1 MEPFVWETPDE
12 LAEACRRI
20 MNTEYSDKL
29 DELYGLGGTQTTYV
43 GLSNI
48 CYTDAR

>member
-12 LAEACRRI
+12 LAEACLRT

-29 DELYGLGGTQTTYV
+29 DELYGLGGTQTT
-43 GLSNI
+43 
-48 CYTDAR
+48 